1 MKPPEI
7 ISTERLIPRQSEPG
21 EVHYVL
27 QQPAPAPNICRK
39 DAGHDLLR
47 QLAAGAIRRMK
58 PALPTAP
65 AAYGLNG
72 PSATVTV
79 DNATT
84 AGLHLSQRKICPNKR
99 GQLSIPF
106 HKAHILCQ

>member
-1 MKPPEI
+1 
-7 ISTERLIPRQSEPG
+7 
-21 EVHYVL
+21 
-27 QQPAPAPNICRK
+27 
-39 DAGHDLLR
+39 
-47 QLAAGAIRRMK
+47 MK

-99 GQLSIPF
+99 GQL
-106 HKAHILCQ
+106 